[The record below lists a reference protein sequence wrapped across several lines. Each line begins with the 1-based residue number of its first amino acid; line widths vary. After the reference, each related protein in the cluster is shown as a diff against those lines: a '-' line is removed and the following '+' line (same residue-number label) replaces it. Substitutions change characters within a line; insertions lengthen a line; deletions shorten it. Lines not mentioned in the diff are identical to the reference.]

1 MGQPCIRFQNV
12 TFRYEAAATTLFQ
25 DLSLH
30 LPLGWSGVVGANGAG
45 KTTLLYLATGIL
57 EPDSGYIDRPPLTVY
72 CPQRTDDRPEHFQDF
87 LGSTTKSAYIIRDQL
102 HIQEDWNERWQTL
115 SHGERK
121 RAQIGAALW
130 QEPEVLAID
139 EPTNHIDMEA
149 RALIAAAL
157 HAFRGVGLLVSHD
170 RELLDSLCQQCL
182 FVEPPAVITR
192 PGGVTKGLQVAR
204 QEQQT
209 LQKQQLQKR
218 QEYNRLHREAV
229 KRRELAQ
236 QADKRRSKRGIAKK
250 DHDAKAK
257 INQARVTGKDAVGGK
272 LLRQLNGRLQQ
283 ARQQV
288 ETIRFKKEY
297 TLGIWLPAARSPRD
311 VLLHLPA
318 GSLALGDEK
327 RLTFP
332 ELYVTPTDRIALIGP
347 NGTGKS
353 TLIRHLVTQIN
364 APSEHVTYVPQEIEA
379 QQSREILAQVQRLPH
394 EQLGFMMTIIS
405 RLGSRP
411 QRLLES
417 STPSPGET
425 RKLLLALGMTRAPHI
440 IIMDEPTNHIDLPSI
455 ECLEQALVEC
465 PCCLL
470 LVSHDRRFLKAL
482 TNTTWEIRK
491 GEGSDENCI
500 LQIR

>member
-1 MGQPCIRFQNV
+1 MGQSCIRFQQV

-30 LPLGWSGVVGANGAG
+30 VPRGWSGVVGANGAG
-45 KTTLLYLATGIL
+45 KTTLLYLAAGIL
-57 EPDSGYIDRPPLTVY
+57 EPDSGSIARPAFTVY
-72 CPQRTDDRPEHFQDF
+72 CPQRTDNRPEYFQDF
-87 LGSTTKSAYIIRDQL
+87 LISTTKNAYIIRDQL

-121 RAQIGAALW
+121 RAQIGIALW
-130 QEPEVLAID
+130 REPEVLAID
-139 EPTNHIDMEA
+139 EPTNHIDREA
-149 RALIAAAL
+149 RALIATAL

-170 RELLDSLCQQCL
+170 RDLLDSLCQQCL
-182 FVEPPAVITR
+182 FVEPPTVITR
-192 PGGVTKGLQVAR
+192 PGGVTKGLQIDR

-209 LQKQQLQKR
+209 LQKQQLQKK

-229 KRRELAQ
+229 KRRELGQ

-272 LLRQLNGRLQQ
+272 LLRQLDGRLQQ

-288 ETIRFKKEY
+288 EQTRFKKEF
-297 TLGIWLPAARSPRD
+297 TLGIWLPGARSPRD

-318 GSLALGDEK
+318 GSLALGEQK

-332 ELYVTPTDRIALIGP
+332 ELFVTPTDRIALIGP

-364 APSEHVTYVPQEIEA
+364 APQEHVTYLPQEIEA
-379 QQSREILAQVQRLPH
+379 QQSRKILAQAQRLPH
-394 EQLGFMMTIIS
+394 EQLGFLMTIIS

-417 STPSPGET
+417 SIPSPGET

-455 ECLEQALVEC
+455 ECLEQALAEC

-470 LVSHDRRFLKAL
+470 LVSHDRRFLQAL
-482 TNTTWEIRK
+482 TEKTWEIRK
-491 GEGSDENCI
+491 GTESEQGCT
-500 LQIR
+500 LQIW